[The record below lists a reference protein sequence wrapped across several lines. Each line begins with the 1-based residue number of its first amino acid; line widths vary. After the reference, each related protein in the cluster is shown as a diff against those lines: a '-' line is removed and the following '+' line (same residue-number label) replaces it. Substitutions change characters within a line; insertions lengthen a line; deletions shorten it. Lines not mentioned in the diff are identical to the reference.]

1 MQGTLRSAQSDRTTD
16 IVMKNR
22 YRGLLK
28 KPVKPET
35 LKPSRKALR
44 KIAVISSAWLIST
57 SKRDGQKRPAGKEQD
72 KGLAHVFD
80 DFANLFHSCF
90 LLAMP
95 PPYRK
100 VGAGQ
105 ELFSR
110 PIAAPPF

>member
-1 MQGTLRSAQSDRTTD
+1 MSGSQHTANAAQRIT
-16 IVMKNR
+16 V
-22 YRGLLK
+22 L
-28 KPVKPET
+28 
-35 LKPSRKALR
+35 
-44 KIAVISSAWLIST
+44 AVVLISP
-57 SKRDGQKRPAGKEQD
+57 SKRNGQKRPADKEQD

-100 VGAGQ
+100 AGAGQ